1 MEDLFGIIVMAIV
14 IIAVLLVLSPF
25 FLSLSGTIGAKQVKH
40 GDTVK
45 VEYTG
50 TFDNGTVF
58 DTSEGREPLE
68 FAAGAG
74 QVIPGFDKAA
84 IGMKIGQEKEI
95 KLQPSETYGSYN
107 PQLVQEIPFDRIQIE
122 EELKQGMVLAV
133 TMPNG
138 NQVPATI
145 TKVANETAT
154 IDLNHPLA
162 GQVLNFKFKVVD
174 IISK

>member
-1 MEDLFGIIVMAIV
+1 MKDTFKKIVILIV
-14 IIAVLLVLSPF
+14 IIAALLVISPS
-25 FLSLSGTIGAKQVKH
+25 FLGLLGTIGIKQVKQ

-68 FAAGAG
+68 FIAGTG
-74 QVIPGFDKAA
+74 QMIPGFDNAV

-95 KLQPSETYGSYN
+95 KLQPSEAYGDYN
-107 PQLVQEIPFDRIQIE
+107 PQLVQEIPKEQVPIK

-133 TMPNG
+133 TLPNG
-138 NQVPATI
+138 RQVPATI
-145 TKVANETAT
+145 TKVANETAA

-162 GQVLNFKFKVVD
+162 GKVLNFKLNVAD
-174 IISK
+174 IVSK

>member
-1 MEDLFGIIVMAIV
+1 MKDIFGKIGVIIV

-25 FLSLSGTIGAKQVKH
+25 FLGLSGTIGTKQVKQ
-40 GDTVK
+40 GDMVK

-50 TFDNGTVF
+50 TFDNGTIF
-58 DTSEGREPLE
+58 DTSQGREPLK
-68 FAAGAG
+68 FVAGAG

-84 IGMKIGQEKEI
+84 VGMKTGQEKDI
-95 KLQPSETYGSYN
+95 RLQPSEAYGSYN
-107 PQLVQEIPFDRIQIE
+107 PQFVQEILLGRIQTE
-122 EELKQGMVLAV
+122 EELKPGMILAV
-133 TMPNG
+133 TLPNG

-162 GQVLNFKFKVVD
+162 GKVLNFKLKVVD

>member
-1 MEDLFGIIVMAIV
+1 MKAIFGKIAAIIV
-14 IIAVLLVLSPF
+14 IIAALLVIFPF
-25 FLSLSGTIGAKQVKH
+25 FLGLLGTIGAKQVKQ

-68 FAAGAG
+68 FIAGTG
-74 QVIPGFDKAA
+74 QMIPGFDNAI

-95 KLQPSETYGSYN
+95 KLQPSEAYGDYD
-107 PQLVQEIPFDRIQIE
+107 PQLVQEIPREQVPIE

-133 TMPNG
+133 TLPNG
-138 NQVPATI
+138 RQVPATI
-145 TKVANETAT
+145 TKVANETVA

-162 GQVLNFKFKVVD
+162 GKVLNFKLKVVD
-174 IISK
+174 IVS